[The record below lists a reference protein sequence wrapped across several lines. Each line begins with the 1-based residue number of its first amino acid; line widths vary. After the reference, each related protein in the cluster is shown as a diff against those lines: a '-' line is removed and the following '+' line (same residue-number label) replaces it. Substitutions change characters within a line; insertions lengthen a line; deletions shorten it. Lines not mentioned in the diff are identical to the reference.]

1 MAVTR
6 GDWSRWLAPGAKKAF
21 SKHYPNLPAQ
31 YTQFFR
37 VETSQRAY
45 EDYLFSSGL
54 GTMPEK
60 PEGEDLAL
68 DRPYP
73 LGSARVSHRSYGL
86 GYEVTEEAFDDNLYS
101 AAVLKSSRFLAD
113 AQRDAEERLAAS
125 VFNLAF
131 TTQLGYD
138 GKALI
143 ATDHPRIGGADLSN
157 QHSSNADVSL
167 VALQTAIEHYMLLVD
182 DRGLLLS
189 LDSGQF
195 YVMHH
200 PTQFWITREI
210 LSAEFKPFTANNERN
225 ILRDE
230 FTMVPKA
237 YKYLTDLD
245 AWYAFKP
252 GQQAGPMF
260 FWRRRPRT
268 GNSSNDRA
276 GVFMFWNKSRFS
288 VLAPDWRPFYGSTGS

>member
-21 SKHYPNLPAQ
+21 VKHYPTLPAQ
-31 YTQFFR
+31 YTQFFK

-45 EDYLFSSGL
+45 EDFLFSSGL

-60 PEGEDLAL
+60 PEAEDIAL

-73 LGSARVSHRSYGL
+73 LGTARVSHRGYGL
-86 GYEVTEEAFDDNLYS
+86 GFEISEEMVEDDLYN
-101 AAVLKSSRFLAD
+101 VIVPKSSRFLAD
-113 AQRDAEERLAAS
+113 AHRDAEEKLAAG
-125 VFNLAF
+125 VFNNAF

-143 ATDHPRIGGADLSN
+143 TDDHPSIEGGDLTN
-157 QHSSNADVSL
+157 QHSSNADISL
-167 VALQTAIEHYMLLVD
+167 TALQTAIEHYMLLVD

-189 LDSGQF
+189 VDSGQF
-195 YVMHH
+195 QVVHH
-200 PTQFWITREI
+200 PNQYWIVREI

-230 FTMVPKA
+230 FSMVPKT

-268 GNSSNDRA
+268 GKTFDERA
-276 GVFMFWNKSRFS
+276 GVVLFFVKSRFS
-288 VLAPDWRPFYGSTGS
+288 VLAPDWRPWYGSTGS

>member
-21 SKHYPNLPAQ
+21 AKHYPNLPAQ
-31 YTQFFR
+31 YTQFFKI
-37 VETSQRAY
+37 ETSQRAY
-45 EDYLFSSGL
+45 EDFLFSSGL

-60 PEGEDLAL
+60 PEGQDIAL

-73 LGSARVSHRSYGL
+73 LGTARVSHRGYGL
-86 GYEVTEEAFDDNLYS
+86 GFEITEEMVEDDLYK
-101 AAVLKSSRFLAD
+101 VIVPKSSRFLAD
-113 AQRDAEERLAAS
+113 AHRDAEEKLAAS
-125 VFNLAF
+125 IFNLAF

-138 GKALI
+138 GVSLI
-143 ATDHPRIGGADLSN
+143 DTAHPQIGGSDLSN
-157 QHSSNADVSL
+157 QHSANADISL
-167 VALQTAIEHYMLLVD
+167 TAMQTGIEHFMLLED

-189 LDSGQF
+189 MDSGQF
-195 YVMHH
+195 QVITH

-230 FTMVPKA
+230 FNLVPKN
-237 YKYLTDLD
+237 YKYLTDVD
-245 AWYAFKP
+245 AWYLYKP

-260 FWRRRPRT
+260 FWRRKPRT
-268 GNSSNDRA
+268 GKMMDERA
-276 GVFMFWNKSRFS
+276 GVWLFYVKSRFS
-288 VLAPDWRPFYGSTGS
+288 VLAPDWRPFFGSTGS